1 MNKYNCLDIQ
11 KFSFEDYIL
20 IPIRQEDIQDIRKWR
35 NAQIDIL
42 RQKKPISEN
51 EQEEYY
57 EKKLKKNFHENKPE
71 QIIFSFLLKNECIGY
86 GGFVHIDWEQ
96 KSAELS
102 FLNETNRSKNLD
114 LYFKDFSKF
123 LRIISKIAFDHIK
136 FKKLITETYNIRPKT
151 IEILKNFGFKKE
163 KTLKNHVKID
173 GKLIDSL
180 IFNLENK

>member
-35 NAQIDIL
+35 NAQIDVL
-42 RQKKPISEN
+42 RQKKPISEK

-57 EKKLKKNFHENKPE
+57 ENIIKKNFLKNKPE
-71 QIIFSFLLKNECIGY
+71 QIIFSFLLKSKCIGY
-86 GGFVHIDWEQ
+86 GGLVHIDWEQ

-102 FLNETNRSKNLD
+102 FLNETSRAKNLD

-123 LRIISKIAFDHIK
+123 LKIIFKIVFDNMKINQ
-136 FKKLITETYNIRPKT
+136 IVTETYNIRPKT
-151 IEILKNFGFKKE
+151 IEILKSFGFKK
-163 KTLKNHVKID
+163 KTTLKNHIKIN

-180 IFNLENK
+180 IFILENK

>member
-35 NAQIDIL
+35 NAQIDVL
-42 RQKKPISEN
+42 RQKKPISKK

-57 EKKLKKNFHENKPE
+57 ENIIKKKFLKNKPE
-71 QIIFSFLLKNECIGY
+71 QIIFSFLLKNKCIGY
-86 GGFVHIDWEQ
+86 GGFVHIDWKQ

-102 FLNETNRSKNLD
+102 FLNETSRSKNLE

-123 LRIISKIAFDHIK
+123 LRIISKIAFNHIK

-151 IEILKNFGFKKE
+151 IEILKDFGFKNKD
-163 KTLKNHVKID
+163 TLKNHVKIN
-173 GKLIDSL
+173 GNLIDSL
-180 IFNLENK
+180 IFNLENN